1 MRERPP
7 VRRPL
12 RSRYASKGTSTQ
24 EADAVDGTVA
34 VKPIDGDGMHITA
47 GSAGDS
53 LFVDHVRADT
63 DPRNDV
69 GPHVRRGGEAVA
81 VFVAHVVPPPHDDVA
96 VGVLDYNILGV
107 APNKSLYILGVV
119 GANLA
124 FDRIVHPLKVYYAA
138 RRRQAPRS
146 INHSMTSDD
155 GAARSGRARP
165 LRLSRDALDDL
176 ARLLLLRLQ
185 GDVRLR
191 NHAY

>member
-1 MRERPP
+1 M
-7 VRRPL
+7 RRPL
-12 RSRYASKGTSTQ
+12 RSRYASKRTSTQ

-34 VKPIDGDGMHITA
+34 VKPIDGDGMHVTA
-47 GSAGDS
+47 RSAGDS
-53 LFVDHVRADT
+53 FFVDHVRADT
-63 DPRNDV
+63 DPRNDL

-81 VFVAHVVPPPHDDVA
+81 VFVAHVVPPPDDDVA

-107 APNKSLYILGVV
+107 ARNKSLYILGVV

-124 FDRIVHPLKVYYAA
+124 FDRIVHPLKVYYG
-138 RRRQAPRS
+138 REAPS
-146 INHSMTSDD
+146 GASLNNHSMTSDD